1 MNREEELFKSFPQSI
16 SFEENLKYFDF
27 KFITFFIKKYLKYVI
42 LVTVFSSCYGFYK
55 FKTTDKIWQGEFQIV
70 VSNKNQGT
78 KLGGEG
84 FNLNLFDNSNKDL
97 KTQMV
102 ILKTPSVLLPAF
114 EKVKV
119 FRNNEGIDSVN
130 WKFQDFKNNLNI
142 DVIDGTNILGIKYK
156 SKYKEI
162 IPFALENIIS
172 VYQQYSFR
180 DKSDKLTNTKTYLK
194 NQINS
199 YKKDMLNKFENIE
212 KLNQEYGFDY
222 TLVGKKVIL
231 NTQSKRNKIRDELRA
246 IEQKIINLK
255 KIYNNDEEFIYSSK
269 NLFQSKFLSD
279 IKQIDER
286 IIINKGIFKENDLSF
301 KTLNS
306 RRKIFIEK
314 LKEDTFGHLNA
325 QKLLKESEL
334 EAISRPANVETEYKN
349 NVADYLLTD
358 QILTDLALQQKSI
371 LLEAS
376 KEKDAWE
383 VITKPKVLNQA
394 VYPNLMKMITSNG
407 VIGFFSALVIFYIFE
422 KRKDIILNYL
432 EIESKLGV
440 PVLLDLT
447 TSKIDS
453 WGELLELTAE
463 GIFKFEKEKNISFLL
478 VGELNFEIKEKF
490 ISQFKKIFKNNRLV
504 ITKSPIEANKGD
516 IQLILASYGELKYS
530 DLDELITKLNLKAN
544 SITGIILISKNT

>member
-1 MNREEELFKSFPQSI
+1 M
-16 SFEENLKYFDF
+16 
-27 KFITFFIKKYLKYVI
+27 
-42 LVTVFSSCYGFYK
+42 
-55 FKTTDKIWQGEFQIV
+55 
-70 VSNKNQGT
+70 
-78 KLGGEG
+78 
-84 FNLNLFDNSNKDL
+84 
-97 KTQMV
+97 
-102 ILKTPSVLLPAF
+102 
-114 EKVKV
+114 
-119 FRNNEGIDSVN
+119 
-130 WKFQDFKNNLNI
+130 
-142 DVIDGTNILGIKYK
+142 GIKYK

-180 DKSDKLTNTKTYLK
+180 DKSDKLTNTKTYLN

-530 DLDELITKLNLKAN
+530 DLDKLITKLKLKAN